1 LKSVLIATLRFPES
15 QASKKS
21 PRRRLKMDRSTEWP
35 WSWEEEVE
43 WKADLEERDYEFLEE
58 LINSAL
64 ENDLAGSRYV
74 LGLPQEEELA
84 DDGSPEKYL
93 VTA

>member
-1 LKSVLIATLRFPES
+1 
-15 QASKKS
+15 
-21 PRRRLKMDRSTEWP
+21 MDRNTEWP

-43 WKADLEERDYEFLEE
+43 WKTDLEERDYDFIEE
-58 LINSAL
+58 LIDSAIEDGL
-64 ENDLAGSRYV
+64 TGSRYV
-74 LGLPQEEELA
+74 LGPPQEEELT